1 MRESGHGASLELK
14 IFFTKYDRTGRFAV
28 NFDFAGLIVLLGF
41 VSVFI
46 ALLVIKAQQ
55 VAKPEDQDW

>member
-1 MRESGHGASLELK
+1 LELK

-55 VAKPEDQDW
+55 VAKPEGQDW